1 MHMKYVGREGRREGV
16 ETVNSSKIAC
26 FPVGKKLFDLLLVF
40 KLRPEV
46 LHSLYVS
53 VGYDAHIVT
62 YCK

>member
-1 MHMKYVGREGRREGV
+1 MKYVGREGRREGA

-26 FPVGKKLFDLLLVF
+26 FPVSKKLFDLLLVF
-40 KLRPEV
+40 KLRLEV
-46 LHSLYVS
+46 LHSLSVS